1 MKQWWQCTII
11 TMYENLRLCTLLF
24 LTLLLTYGNSG
35 SSNHNLS
42 LLILVIRECILNL
55 LKSCDQGSS
64 RKIQKWQSGN
74 SRIILT
80 FYLNP
85 RRIFYFSFFF
95 LPRGF
100 FLKSPTP
107 SHTQCLPLSL
117 SLFDLKY
124 NSNISS
130 LCREILRLLLRPEPL
145 GCQKS
150 LVRQNWRQENWRISR
165 KSLILRE

>member
-24 LTLLLTYGNSG
+24 LTLLLAYGNSG

-64 RKIQKWQSGN
+64 RRTQKWQSGN

-80 FYLNP
+80 LYLNP
-85 RRIFYFSFFF
+85 RRIFYFFSS
-95 LPRGF
+95 PEDF
-100 FLKSPTP
+100 FLKSHPI
-107 SHTQCLPLSL
+107 SHSVSASQSL
-117 SLFDLKY
+117 SLWPQIQLEHFFTLQR
-124 NSNISS
+124 NSQAPVETWTTEMPKISCVAE
-130 LCREILRLLLRPEPL
+130 LETRKLENK
-145 GCQKS
+145 QKKIP
-150 LVRQNWRQENWRISR
+150 NP
-165 KSLILRE
+165 

>member
-24 LTLLLTYGNSG
+24 LTLLLAYGNSG
-35 SSNHNLS
+35 SSDHNLS

-64 RKIQKWQSGN
+64 RRIQKWQSGN

-85 RRIFYFSFFF
+85 RRIFYFSFF
-95 LPRGF
+95 PPQRIF
-100 FLKSPTP
+100 FKKSPTP
-107 SHTQCLPLSL
+107 SHTQCLPASLSL
-117 SLFDLKY
+117 SLSLTSNTTRTFLHSAEKFSGSCWDLNHWDAK
-124 NSNISS
+124 NL
-130 LCREILRLLLRPEPL
+130 LC
-145 GCQKS
+145 G
-150 LVRQNWRQENWRISR
+150 RIGE
-165 KSLILRE
+165 KKIGE